1 MSREDAIRL
10 EELQQDLPLAVDAA
24 DHVKNEPADDPPR
37 HPRDKRPSDGRRS
50 PRRRS
55 HDRDG
60 SGDSGGERPS
70 SGSERFD
77 RRAQPLRRTPRTHQ
91 HKLSPCPRPRH
102 ELHSSSRI
110 GQLRLAAPPIH
121 PLPPLPASAARIPHP
136 PPPRPA
142 HPAAARRRRQ

>member
-77 RRAQPLRRTPRTHQ
+77 RRA
-91 HKLSPCPRPRH
+91 
-102 ELHSSSRI
+102 
-110 GQLRLAAPPIH
+110 APPPH
-121 PLPPLPASAARIPHP
+121 TADTPAQAVPWPPSPS
-136 PPPRPA
+136 
-142 HPAAARRRRQ
+142 